1 MTNSRFLAGFVISR
15 SSVRIRLP
23 ALSILDF
30 RLAIFDLRGGFA
42 DPRAHAHDAEDAV
55 AFLEVAG

>member
-1 MTNSRFLAGFVISR
+1 LRTELSR
-15 SSVRIRLP
+15 S
-23 ALSILDF
+23 
-30 RLAIFDLRGGFA
+30 GFA